1 MFVSVLIFVSVCCFF
16 ALRAGETVDEA
27 HPVLGGDNAMWN
39 TSYARV
45 PLDVVHLYTVI
56 QLGMVLGIWL
66 LIYFGSTVVWGG
78 ILFPLPIV
86 ALLAI
91 RAFALPKIFSHE
103 HLEALDPSA
112 PADNDESNQ
121 PQQPPTQGQTPI
133 NQKTDG

>member
-1 MFVSVLIFVSVCCFF
+1 
-16 ALRAGETVDEA
+16 
-27 HPVLGGDNAMWN
+27 MWN

-45 PLDVVHLYTVI
+45 PLDVVHLYTVT

-78 ILFPLPIV
+78 ILFPIPIV

-103 HLEALDPSA
+103 HLEALDPSVPTENA
-112 PADNDESNQ
+112 ENNQ
-121 PQQPPTQGQTPI
+121 QQQQTPEQLPI
-133 NQKTDG
+133 NQNKTDER

>member
-1 MFVSVLIFVSVCCFF
+1 
-16 ALRAGETVDEA
+16 
-27 HPVLGGDNAMWN
+27 MWN

-91 RAFALPKIFSHE
+91 RAFVLPKIFSHE
-103 HLEALDPSA
+103 HLELLDPSA
-112 PADNDESNQ
+112 PADNENNEQ
-121 PQQPPTQGQTPI
+121 PLPSSPQGHTPV
-133 NQKTDG
+133 NQKADER